1 MLLKGTLWSYFLMC
15 VSGGVLSSPWGRGLF
30 RRGCDHLP
38 ESRKVGQKEA
48 VQGSAWLRGLTTEY
62 FYDQVPLEIETRK
75 SYMFKINI
83 K

>member
-1 MLLKGTLWSYFLMC
+1 MILFPNVCVGGCPFITL
-15 VSGGVLSSPWGRGLF
+15 GRGLF

-38 ESRKVGQKEA
+38 EGRKVGQEEA
-48 VQGSAWLRGLTTEY
+48 VQASAWLRGLTTEY